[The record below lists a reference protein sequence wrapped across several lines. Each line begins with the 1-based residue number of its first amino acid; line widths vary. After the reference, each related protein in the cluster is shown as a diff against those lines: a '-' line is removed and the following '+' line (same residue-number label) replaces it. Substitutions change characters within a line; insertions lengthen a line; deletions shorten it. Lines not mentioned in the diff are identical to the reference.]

1 MELIESLTRQDADLG
16 GTFICEK
23 EVTIKFKGEDLKH
36 LYDIYHQVDL
46 EVIGKLGIWDEERI
60 ETVNELF
67 GHILEGVSN
76 YDLV

>member
-23 EVTIKFKGEDLKH
+23 EVTIKLNGGDLKNH
-36 LYDIYHQVDL
+36 LA
-46 EVIGKLGIWDEERI
+46 EEQI
-60 ETVNELF
+60 ETVNELL
-67 GHILEGVSN
+67 GHILEGVTN